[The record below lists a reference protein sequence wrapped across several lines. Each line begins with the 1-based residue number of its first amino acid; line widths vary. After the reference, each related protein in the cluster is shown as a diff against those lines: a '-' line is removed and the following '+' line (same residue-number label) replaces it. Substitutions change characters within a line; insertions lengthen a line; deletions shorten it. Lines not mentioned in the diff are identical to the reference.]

1 MKFLLIAFAVTCLS
15 LCNEVNSECVIV
27 ALPNG
32 TSLNLATKVAKN
44 RLKLFTISSQTEHEI
59 LVDFVSGAFQDN
71 LNNDDSFCSEVI
83 GVVGDLDSTTA
94 SIIHTLASRSN
105 LNITLVAA
113 VAPSTFLPV
122 TNVALPNVL
131 DMNPLVHYIESLVS
145 FTDQL
150 NWTRIGLI
158 SDGSHYHELAAEL
171 FQKQLLDDFNITV
184 APYIRLDNNSEIMA
198 LQMVQEFE
206 TRIIFLS
213 MDAAT
218 ACSVLE
224 EAQKLDTLWPEY
236 AWIVFDYTSNFAC
249 SFDLEGV
256 IFLKQLSI
264 NEEPCDESCSRPEET
279 AEIVRTTLYTDSVSV
294 LDIQTKV
301 LLDSILAVVL
311 ADSIEGIDITN
322 TSFVGTT
329 GLVSFRDGLR
339 LSNISVVQSFADTVF
354 EVASYDSDTKQLATN
369 STFLA
374 LGTGPRGCKLVIF
387 DGNTMAEIVVISLAS
402 VLCFA
407 FVTVVL
413 VLFVAFRKEKEIKA
427 ASFSVSLCMFA
438 GCYLLLAHTPVLL
451 VEAQRASSV
460 AIPAD
465 LTCNVLA
472 WLSIIGLPS
481 SVILAT
487 LLVKIMR
494 IFAIFHNPFLSN
506 KKFYTDYALLI
517 YIIVIVSPALL
528 LLIIWAAADPL
539 INMDV
544 VIETESELQVLE
556 SCTSNNTIVWIAILV
571 LYTIALIVAVVV
583 IAFKTTNV
591 RYKHFQDTK
600 ATNAFAFLSILLII
614 VSTLYFAFFDTFF
627 ELSFAVTSSINA
639 TLYISHILFALLC
652 QFFLFIPK
660 VLPPLKRKLFRN
672 HIKSKKQS
680 IYTDVDKRATSS
692 SLGSALETSL

>member
-15 LCNEVNSECVIV
+15 LCNEVNTECVIV
-27 ALPNG
+27 ALPDG
-32 TSLNLATKVAKN
+32 TSLNLTTKVAEN
-44 RLKLFTISSQTEHEI
+44 CLKLITVSSQTEHEI
-59 LVDFVSGAFQDN
+59 LVDFVSGTFQDN
-71 LNNDDSFCSEVI
+71 NDDDSSCSEVI

-94 SIIHTLASRSN
+94 RITHTLASRSN
-105 LNITLVAA
+105 LNITVVAA

-122 TNVALPNVL
+122 TNLALPHVL
-131 DMNPLVHYIESLVS
+131 DMNPLVHYIEALVS
-145 FTDQL
+145 FTEQL

-158 SDGSHYHELAAEL
+158 SDGSHYHEFAAEL
-171 FQKQLLDDFNITV
+171 FQTQLLYDFNITV
-184 APYIRLDNNSEIMA
+184 APYVRLDNNSETIMA

-224 EAQKLDTLWPEY
+224 EAQKLDMLWPEY

-264 NEEPCDESCSRPEET
+264 NEEPCDESCIRPEET
-279 AEIVRTTLYTDSVSV
+279 AEIVRMTLNTDSVSV
-294 LDIQTKV
+294 LDIQSKV

-322 TSFVGTT
+322 TSFIGTT

-374 LGTGPRGCKLVIF
+374 SGTGPRGGKMVIF
-387 DGNTMAEIVVISLAS
+387 DGNTVAEIVVISLAS

-413 VLFVAFRKEKEIKA
+413 VLFAVFRKEKEIKA

-465 LTCNVLA
+465 LTCNVLS

-487 LLVKIMR
+487 LFVKIMR
-494 IFAIFHNPFLSN
+494 VYAIFQKPLSYK
-506 KKFYTDYALLI
+506 KKFYTDYALLL
-517 YIIVIVSPALL
+517 YIILIVSPALL
-528 LLIIWAAADPL
+528 VLIIWAAADPL
-539 INMDV
+539 INTDV

-556 SCTSNNTIVWIAILV
+556 SCTSNNNILWIAILV

-583 IAFKTTNV
+583 IAFKTTSI
-591 RYKHFQDTK
+591 RYEHFQDTK

-627 ELSFAVTSSINA
+627 ELSFAVTFSINT

-672 HIKSKKQS
+672 HVKSK
-680 IYTDVDKRATSS
+680 R
-692 SLGSALETSL
+692 